1 MKRIIHWFRRD
12 FRITDNTALAD
23 AVSRGEEV
31 IPVYIVSEWKGSHD
45 WTGPARQEFLCGSLA
60 SLSANLEAVGGRL
73 IIRRGDAVDEL
84 EKLALETGSGAITTN
99 RDPDPHGRSVEARLL
114 IMAKA
119 RGLELLLHKDVC
131 IHERDEVRTGQDTVF
146 RVFTPYSKVWFGL
159 PKTTPGPSI
168 RKVTTPAGIASLPL
182 PRLSDWGLLS
192 SATIPE
198 PGERAARERLK
209 AFVAGPIADYGAR
222 RDIMGETGT
231 SQLSQDL
238 RFGLLSPRQ
247 IYAAAKKV
255 EPDLPPEGRKSVMK
269 FLAEIVWRE
278 FYMQLLWHY
287 PELLEQE
294 FNPTWR
300 GMQWPGIQ
308 GCADAFDRWCAGMT
322 GFPIVDAAMRQLAA
336 TGWMHNRSRMI
347 TAMFL
352 TKDLH
357 LDWRR
362 GEAFFMR
369 SLVDGE
375 IASNNGGW
383 QWSAGTGADA
393 APYFRI
399 QNPWSQTKR
408 YDPEGTYIRQWI
420 PELKNVSKASLLDAP
435 ADGRPI
441 APGYPA
447 PMLDHSAERDRT
459 LDLFARHK
467 AEFTEYALKTKAQGS
482 NKSSIL

>member
-1 MKRIIHWFRRD
+1 MKRVIHWFRRD
-12 FRITDNTALAD
+12 LRLTDNTALTA
-23 AVSRGEEV
+23 ALAAAGPAGEV
-31 IPVYIVSEWKGSHD
+31 IPVHVVSDWHGSHR
-45 WTGPARQEFLCGSLA
+45 WTGPARQEFLCGSLT
-60 SLSANLEAVGGRL
+60 SLARNLEAIGGRL
-73 IIRRGDAVDEL
+73 IIRRGDAVT
-84 EKLALETGSGAITTN
+84 ALDQLVRETGAEALYAN
-99 RDPDPHGRSVEARLL
+99 RDPDPFGRAVEARLEAL
-114 IMAKA
+114 SKE
-119 RGLELLLHKDVC
+119 RGFLLSLHKDAC
-131 IHERDEVRTGQDTVF
+131 IHEHDEVLTGQGTVF
-146 RVFTPYSKVWFGL
+146 RVFTPYSKAWFAQPKPLPGPA
-159 PKTTPGPSI
+159 PKTMATPSG
-168 RKVTTPAGIASLPL
+168 VASLPL
-182 PRLSDWGLLS
+182 PRLSDWGLVPTGASL
-192 SATIPE
+192 PE
-198 PGERAARERLK
+198 AGERAARERLK
-209 AFVAGPIADYGAR
+209 TFLSVPIATYGER
-222 RDIMGETGT
+222 RDLMGTEGT
-231 SQLSQDL
+231 SRLSQDL
-238 RFGLLSPRQ
+238 RFGLISPRQ
-247 IYAAAKKV
+247 IYAAAKRA
-255 EPDLPPEGRKSVMK
+255 EEGLPPEGRKSVMK

-294 FNPTWR
+294 FNPVWR
-300 GMQWPGIQ
+300 GMEWPGLP
-308 GCADAFDRWCAGMT
+308 GVPDAFERWCAGRT

-347 TAMFL
+347 SAMFL

-357 LDWRR
+357 LDWRL

-408 YDPEGTYIRQWI
+408 YDPEGTYIRRWI
-420 PELKNVSKASLLDAP
+420 PELKHVATASLLDPP
-435 ADGRPI
+435 ADGHPI

-467 AEFTEYALKTKAQGS
+467 GR
-482 NKSSIL
+482 IG

>member
-1 MKRIIHWFRRD
+1 MKRVIHWFRRD
-12 FRITDNTALAD
+12 FRITDNTALSA
-23 AVSRGEEV
+23 AVAAAGSDGEV
-31 IPVYIVSEWKGSHD
+31 IPVYVASDWKGSHE

-60 SLSANLEAVGGRL
+60 SLARNLESIGGRL
-73 IIRRGDAVDEL
+73 IIRRGDAVAEL
-84 EKLALETGSGAITTN
+84 EKLLGETGATAIFAN
-99 RDPDPHGRSVEARLL
+99 RDPDPFGRSVEARLET
-114 IMAKA
+114 MAGK
-119 RGLELLLHKDVC
+119 RGITVSLHKDAC
-131 IHERDEVRTGQDTVF
+131 IHERDEALTGQGTVF

-159 PKTTPGPSI
+159 PKPTPGPAI
-168 RKVTTPAGIASLPL
+168 RKLSTPSAPASLPL
-182 PRLSDWGLLS
+182 PQLSDWGLS
-192 SATIPE
+192 PAAAIPE

-209 AFVAGPIADYGAR
+209 AFVSGPIATYGGQ
-222 RDIMGETGT
+222 RDIPSVAGT

-238 RFGLLSPRQ
+238 RFGLISPRQ

-255 EPDLPPEGRKSVMK
+255 EEGLPPEGRRSVMK
-269 FLAEIVWRE
+269 YLAEIVWRE

-294 FNPTWR
+294 FNTTWR
-300 GMQWPGIQ
+300 GMEWPGLK
-308 GCADAFDRWCAGMT
+308 GHPDAFERWCSGMT

-336 TGWMHNRSRMI
+336 TGWMHNRARMI

-357 LDWRR
+357 LDWRL
-362 GEAFFMR
+362 GEAYFMR

-408 YDPEGTYIRQWI
+408 YDPEGNYIRRWI
-420 PELKNVSKASLLDAP
+420 PELKNVPNAALLEPP

-447 PMLDHSAERDRT
+447 PMLDHAAERDRT
-459 LDLFARHK
+459 MELFARHK
-467 AEFTEYALKTKAQGS
+467 ALGARS
-482 NKSSIL
+482 

>member
-1 MKRIIHWFRRD
+1 MKKVIHWFRRD
-12 FRITDNTALAD
+12 FRITDNTALTA
-23 AVSRGEEV
+23 AVASAGPEGEV
-31 IPVYIVSEWKGSHD
+31 IPVYIASDWQGSHR

-60 SLSANLEAVGGRL
+60 SLAKNLEAIGGRL
-73 IIRRGDAVDEL
+73 IIRRGDAVAEL
-84 EKLALETGSGAITTN
+84 EKLVQETGATAIFAN
-99 RDPDPHGRSVEARLL
+99 RDPDPFGRAMEAKLERV
-114 IMAKA
+114 A
-119 RGLELLLHKDVC
+119 RERGIEFLVHKDVC
-131 IHERDEVRTGQDTVF
+131 IHERDEALTGQGTVF
-146 RVFTPYSKVWFGL
+146 RVFTPYSKVWFAL
-159 PKTTPGPSI
+159 PKPTPGPALKKI
-168 RKVTTPAGIASLPL
+168 TTPASITSLPL
-182 PRLSDWGLLS
+182 PELSEWGLVS
-192 SATIPE
+192 TAAIPE

-209 AFVAGPIADYGAR
+209 AFVSGPIAEYGAH
-222 RDIMGETGT
+222 RDIMGVAGT
-231 SQLSQDL
+231 SQISQDL

-247 IYAAAKKV
+247 IYAAAKQV
-255 EPDLPPEGRKSVMK
+255 EEGLPPEGRKSVMK

-294 FNPTWR
+294 FNSNWR
-300 GMQWPGIQ
+300 GMPWPALPGVP
-308 GCADAFDRWCAGMT
+308 DAFERWCSGMT

-357 LDWRR
+357 IDWRL

-408 YDPEGTYIRQWI
+408 YDPEGAYIRRWI
-420 PELKNVSKASLLDAP
+420 PELRNVSNASLLEPP
-435 ADGRPI
+435 ADGCSI
-441 APGYPA
+441 APGYPV
-447 PMLDHSAERDRT
+447 PMLDHSVERDRT

-467 AEFTEYALKTKAQGS
+467 ASLTGA
-482 NKSSIL
+482 SSP

>member
-1 MKRIIHWFRRD
+1 V
-12 FRITDNTALAD
+12 L
-23 AVSRGEEV
+23 
-31 IPVYIVSEWKGSHD
+31 
-45 WTGPARQEFLCGSLA
+45 
-60 SLSANLEAVGGRL
+60 
-73 IIRRGDAVDEL
+73 
-84 EKLALETGSGAITTN
+84 
-99 RDPDPHGRSVEARLL
+99 
-114 IMAKA
+114 
-119 RGLELLLHKDVC
+119 
-131 IHERDEVRTGQDTVF
+131 TGQGTIF

-159 PKTTPGPSI
+159 PKPAPGPAIKKLS
-168 RKVTTPAGIASLPL
+168 TPADIASLPL
-182 PRLSDWGLLS
+182 PRLADWGMAT

-209 AFVAGPIADYGAR
+209 AFVAGPIAEYGAR
-222 RDIMGETGT
+222 RDIMGVAGT

-238 RFGLLSPRQ
+238 RFGLISPRQ
-247 IYAAAKKV
+247 IYAAAKNL
-255 EPDLPPEGRKSVMK
+255 EEGLPPEGRESVMK
-269 FLAEIVWRE
+269 YLAEIVWSE

-294 FNPTWR
+294 FSSTWR
-300 GMQWPGIQ
+300 GMEWPGLP
-308 GCADAFDRWCAGMT
+308 GVPDAFDRWCAGMT

-357 LDWRR
+357 LDWRL

-408 YDPEGTYIRQWI
+408 YDPEGAYIRRWV
-420 PELKNVSKASLLDAP
+420 PELRNVSNGSLLEP
-435 ADGRPI
+435 PSDGRPI
-441 APGYPA
+441 APGYPL
-447 PMLDHSAERDRT
+447 PMVDHSVERDRT

-467 AEFTEYALKTKAQGS
+467 ALMA
-482 NKSSIL
+482 

>member
-1 MKRIIHWFRRD
+1 MRVIHWFRRD
-12 FRITDNTALAD
+12 FRITDNTALAA
-23 AVSRGEEV
+23 AVAMAGEGGEV
-31 IPVYIVSEWKGSHD
+31 IPVYIASDWKGSHG

-60 SLSANLEAVGGRL
+60 SLAGNLGAVGGRL
-73 IIRRGDAVDEL
+73 IIRRGEAVAEL
-84 EKLALETGSGAITTN
+84 ERLAEETGATAIFAN
-99 RDPDPHGRSVEARLL
+99 RDPDPFGRSVESRLQT
-114 IMAKA
+114 MADA
-119 RGLELLLHKDVC
+119 RGITLSLHKDVC
-131 IHERDEVRTGQDTVF
+131 VHERDEVLTGQGTVF
-146 RVFTPYSKVWFGL
+146 RVFTPYSKAWFAL
-159 PKTTPGPSI
+159 PKPSPCGTVRKLATPD
-168 RKVTTPAGIASLPL
+168 GITSLPL
-182 PRLSDWGLLS
+182 PVLADWGLS
-192 SATIPE
+192 PSGATIPE
-198 PGERAARERLK
+198 AGERAARERLK
-209 AFVAGPIADYGAR
+209 SFVSGPIARYGEQ
-222 RDIMGETGT
+222 RDLMGVSGT
-231 SQLSQDL
+231 SHLSQDL
-238 RFGLLSPRQ
+238 RFGLVSPRQ
-247 IYAAAKKV
+247 IYAAAKKA
-255 EPDLPPEGRKSVMK
+255 EEGLPPEGRKSVMK

-294 FNPTWR
+294 FNTTWR
-300 GMQWPGIQ
+300 GMEWPGLTDRI
-308 GCADAFDRWCAGMT
+308 DPTEAFGRWCEGRT

-336 TGWMHNRSRMI
+336 TGWMHNRARMI

-357 LDWRR
+357 LDWRL

-408 YDPEGTYIRQWI
+408 YDPEGTYIRRWV
-420 PELKNVSKASLLDAP
+420 PELKDVPSARLIDPPS
-435 ADGRPI
+435 DGRPI
-441 APGYPA
+441 APGYPV

-467 AEFTEYALKTKAQGS
+467 ARAVATA
-482 NKSSIL
+482 

>member
-1 MKRIIHWFRRD
+1 MAKRVIHWFRRD
-12 FRITDNTALAD
+12 FRIADNTALAA
-23 AVSRGEEV
+23 AVKAGEEV
-31 IPVYIVSEWKGSHD
+31 VPVYIASDWKGSHD

-60 SLSANLEAVGGRL
+60 SLSKNLEVIGGRL
-73 IIRRGDAVDEL
+73 IIRRGDAVAEL
-84 EKLALETGSGAITTN
+84 EKLAGETGASEVFAN
-99 RDPDPHGRSVEARLL
+99 RDPDPFGRAVESRLET
-114 IMAKA
+114 MCRE
-119 RGLELLLHKDVC
+119 RGLALSLHKDACV
-131 IHERDEVRTGQDTVF
+131 HERDEVLTGQGTVF

-159 PKTTPGPSI
+159 PKPSPGPAIKKIS
-168 RKVTTPAGIASLPL
+168 TPAGVSSLPL
-182 PRLSDWGLLS
+182 PKLSDWGLAS

-209 AFVAGPIADYGAR
+209 AFVAGAIAAYGAQ
-222 RDIMGETGT
+222 RDVMGVHGT
-231 SQLSQDL
+231 SRLSQDL
-238 RFGLLSPRQ
+238 RFGLISPRQ
-247 IYAAAKKV
+247 IYAAAKKA
-255 EPDLPPEGRKSVMK
+255 EEGMLPEGRKSVMK
-269 FLAEIVWRE
+269 YLAEIVWRE

-287 PELLEQE
+287 PELLERE
-294 FNPTWR
+294 FNPAWR
-300 GMQWPGIQ
+300 GMEWPGLP
-308 GCADAFDRWCAGMT
+308 GVPDAFDRWCAGMT
-322 GFPIVDAAMRQLAA
+322 GFPIVDAAMRQLAS

-347 TAMFL
+347 AAMFL

-357 LDWRR
+357 LDWRL

-408 YDPEGTYIRQWI
+408 YDPEGRYIRSWI
-420 PELKNVSKASLLDAP
+420 PELKNVPAAALLDPP

-447 PMLDHSAERDRT
+447 PMLDHSVERDRT
-459 LDLFARHK
+459 MELFAKHK
-467 AEFTEYALKTKAQGS
+467 ASVVVGEG
-482 NKSSIL
+482 

>member
-1 MKRIIHWFRRD
+1 MKRVIHWFRRD
-12 FRITDNTALAD
+12 FRITDNTALTA
-23 AVSRGEEV
+23 AVAAVAAAGPDGEV
-31 IPVYIVSEWKGSHD
+31 IPVYIASEWEGSHE
-45 WTGPARQEFLCGSLA
+45 WTGSARQEFLCGCLA
-60 SLSANLEAVGGRL
+60 SLAKNLEAIGGRL
-73 IIRRGDAVDEL
+73 IIRRGDAVEEL
-84 EKLALETGSGAITTN
+84 DKLVAETGATEIFAN
-99 RDPDPHGRSVEARLL
+99 RDPDPFGRAVEARLE

-119 RGLELLLHKDVC
+119 RGLELFLPKDAC
-131 IHERDEVRTGQDTVF
+131 IHEQHEVLTGQGTIF

-159 PKTTPGPSI
+159 PKRTPGPAI
-168 RKVTTPAGIASLPL
+168 KKLTTPTDISSLPL
-182 PRLSDWGLLS
+182 PQLSDWGLS
-192 SATIPE
+192 SSTILPE

-209 AFVAGPIADYGAR
+209 VFIAGPIAFYGER
-222 RDIMGETGT
+222 RDLMGVYGT
-231 SQLSQDL
+231 SHLSQDL
-238 RFGLLSPRQ
+238 RFGLISPRQ
-247 IYAAAKKV
+247 IYAAAKNV
-255 EPDLPPEGRKSVMK
+255 EESLPPEERRSAMK

-287 PELLEQE
+287 PELLKQE
-294 FNPTWR
+294 FNTTWR
-300 GMQWPGIQ
+300 GMEWPGLK
-308 GCADAFDRWCAGMT
+308 GCPEAFERWCTGRT

-336 TGWMHNRSRMI
+336 TGWMHNRARMI

-357 LDWRR
+357 LDWRL

-408 YDPEGTYIRQWI
+408 YDPEGTYIRTWI
-420 PELKNVSKASLLDAP
+420 PELRNVSNASLLEP
-435 ADGRPI
+435 SADGRSI

-459 LDLFARHK
+459 LELFAAHK
-467 AEFTEYALKTKAQGS
+467 AQAEIKEKQKGL
-482 NKSSIL
+482 

>member
-1 MKRIIHWFRRD
+1 MNVKGKKVIHWFRRD
-12 FRITDNTALAD
+12 FRMADNTALAA
-23 AVSRGEEV
+23 AVAAGDEV
-31 IPVYIVSEWKGSHD
+31 IPVYIVSDWSGSHQ
-45 WTGPARQEFLCGSLA
+45 WTGPARQEFLCGALA
-60 SLSANLEAVGGRL
+60 SLAKNLESIGGRL
-73 IIRRGDAVDEL
+73 IIRRGDAVAEL
-84 EKLALETGSGAITTN
+84 ERLAAETGATAIFAN
-99 RDPDPHGRSVEARLL
+99 RDPDPFGRSVEARLEETL
-114 IMAKA
+114 SAK
-119 RGLELLLHKDVC
+119 GIELSLHKDVC

-146 RVFTPYSKVWFGL
+146 RVFTPYSKVWFAL
-159 PKTTPGPSI
+159 PKPD
-168 RKVTTPAGIASLPL
+168 PL
-182 PRLSDWGLLS
+182 PAPKRISTPEGISSRPLPQLSDWGFAPNAS
-192 SATIPE
+192 IVAIPE

-209 AFVAGPIADYGAR
+209 AFVSGPMASYGDQ
-222 RDIMGETGT
+222 RDIPSLSGT
-231 SQLSQDL
+231 SHLSQDL
-238 RFGLLSPRQ
+238 RVGLLSPRQ
-247 IYAAAKKV
+247 IYVAAKRV
-255 EPDLPPEGRKSVMK
+255 EEGLPPEGRKNTMK

-287 PELLEQE
+287 PQLLEQE

-300 GMQWPGIQ
+300 GMEWPGLS
-308 GCADAFDRWCAGMT
+308 GRPDAEEAFQRWCKGKT
-322 GFPIVDAAMRQLAA
+322 GFPIIDAAMRQLAA
-336 TGWMHNRSRMI
+336 TGWMHNRARMI

-357 LDWRR
+357 LDWRL

-408 YDPEGTYIRQWI
+408 YDPEGLYIRKWV
-420 PELKNVSKASLLDAP
+420 PELRNVSNSSLLEAP

-447 PMLDHSAERDRT
+447 PMLDHSTERDRT

-467 AEFTEYALKTKAQGS
+467 ASRVSRA
-482 NKSSIL
+482 

>member
-1 MKRIIHWFRRD
+1 MKRVIHWFRRD
-12 FRITDNTALAD
+12 FRITDNTALSA
-23 AVSRGEEV
+23 AVAAGEEV
-31 IPVYIVSEWKGSHD
+31 IPVYIASDWRGEHR
-45 WTGPARQEFLCGSLA
+45 WTGPARQEFLCGSLD
-60 SLSANLEAVGGRL
+60 SLAKNLEAIGGRL
-73 IIRRGDAVDEL
+73 TIRRGDAVEEL
-84 EKLALETGSGAITTN
+84 AKLVAESGATAVFAN
-99 RDPDPHGRSVEARLL
+99 RDPDPFGRAVEARLEAL
-114 IMAKA
+114 LKE
-119 RGLELLLHKDVC
+119 RGCTLSLHKDVC
-131 IHERDEVRTGQDTVF
+131 VHERDEVLTGQGTIF
-146 RVFTPYSKVWFGL
+146 RVFTPYSKVWFNL
-159 PKTTPGPSI
+159 PK
-168 RKVTTPAGIASLPL
+168 PAPL
-182 PRLSDWGLLS
+182 PAIKKLVTPTGIVSHPLPKLSDWGLVN
-192 SATIPE
+192 SASIPE

-209 AFVAGPIADYGAR
+209 AFVSGPIALYGAQ
-222 RDIMGETGT
+222 RDLMGVAGT

-247 IYAAAKKV
+247 IYAATKSM
-255 EPDLPPEGRKSVMK
+255 EEGLPPEGRKSVMK

-294 FNPTWR
+294 FNTNWR
-300 GMQWPGIQ
+300 GMEWPGLPEVP
-308 GCADAFDRWCAGMT
+308 DAFERWCAGMT

-357 LDWRR
+357 LDWRL

-369 SLVDGE
+369 ALVDGE

-408 YDPEGTYIRQWI
+408 YDPEGHYTRKWI
-420 PELKNVSKASLLDAP
+420 PELRNVSSASLLDP
-435 ADGRPI
+435 PLDGRPI
-441 APGYPA
+441 APGYPT
-447 PMLDHSAERDRT
+447 PILDHSTERDRT

-467 AEFTEYALKTKAQGS
+467 A
-482 NKSSIL
+482 SIS

>member
-1 MKRIIHWFRRD
+1 MKRIIHLFRRD
-12 FRITDNTALAD
+12 FRITDNTA
-23 AVSRGEEV
+23 VSAAGAAAGPDGAV
-31 IPVYIVSEWKGSHD
+31 IPVYIVSDWQGSHR
-45 WTGPARQEFLCGSLA
+45 WTGPARQEFLCGALA
-60 SLSANLEAVGGRL
+60 SLGKNLKASGGRL
-73 IIRRGDAVDEL
+73 IIRRGEAVAEL
-84 EKLALETGSGAITTN
+84 EKLVAETGATSIFAN
-99 RDPDPHGRSVEARLL
+99 RDPDPFGRAVEVRLESFTKRQG
-114 IMAKA
+114 M
-119 RGLELLLHKDVC
+119 ELSLHKDAC
-131 IHERDEVRTGQDTVF
+131 IHERDEALTGQGTVF

-159 PKTTPGPSI
+159 PKPSPGPAIKKLS
-168 RKVTTPAGIASLPL
+168 TPAEIASLPHPCL
-182 PRLSDWGLLS
+182 ADWGLVS

-209 AFVAGPIADYGAR
+209 TFVSEPIAEYGAR
-222 RDIMGETGT
+222 RDLMGVAGT

-238 RFGLLSPRQ
+238 RFGLISPRQ
-247 IYAAAKKV
+247 IYAAAKNV
-255 EPDLPPEGRKSVMK
+255 EEGLPPEGRKSVMK
-269 FLAEIVWRE
+269 YLAEIVWRE

-294 FNPTWR
+294 FNATWR
-300 GMQWPGIQ
+300 GMEWPGIPSIP
-308 GCADAFDRWCAGMT
+308 DAFERWCAGMT

-357 LDWRR
+357 LDWRL

-408 YDPEGTYIRQWI
+408 YDPEGIYIRHWV
-420 PELKNVSKASLLDAP
+420 PELRNVSNASLLEPP

-441 APGYPA
+441 APGYPL
-447 PMLDHSAERDRT
+447 PIGDHSGERDKT

-467 AEFTEYALKTKAQGS
+467 ALLA
-482 NKSSIL
+482 

>member
-12 FRITDNTALAD
+12 FRITDNTALSA
-23 AVSRGEEV
+23 AVAAAGPDGAV
-31 IPVYIVSEWKGSHD
+31 IPVYIVSDWQGSHR

-60 SLSANLEAVGGRL
+60 SLGKNLEAIGGRL
-73 IIRRGDAVDEL
+73 IIRRGDAVAEL
-84 EKLALETGSGAITTN
+84 EKLVAETGATSIFAN
-99 RDPDPHGRSVEARLL
+99 RDPDPFGRAVEVRLESFTKRQG
-114 IMAKA
+114 M
-119 RGLELLLHKDVC
+119 ELSLHKDAC
-131 IHERDEVRTGQDTVF
+131 IHERDEALTGQGTVF

-159 PKTTPGPSI
+159 PKPSPGPAIKKLS
-168 RKVTTPAGIASLPL
+168 TPAEIASLPL
-182 PRLSDWGLLS
+182 PCLADWGLVS
-192 SATIPE
+192 TATIPE

-209 AFVAGPIADYGAR
+209 TFVSEPIAEYGAR
-222 RDIMGETGT
+222 RDLMGVAGT

-238 RFGLLSPRQ
+238 RFGLISPRQ
-247 IYAAAKKV
+247 IYAAAKNV
-255 EPDLPPEGRKSVMK
+255 EEGLPPEGRKSVMK
-269 FLAEIVWRE
+269 YLAEIVWRE

-294 FNPTWR
+294 FNVTWR
-300 GMQWPGIQ
+300 GMEWPGIPSIP
-308 GCADAFDRWCAGMT
+308 DAFERWCAGMT

-357 LDWRR
+357 LDWRL
-362 GEAFFMR
+362 GEAYFMR

-408 YDPEGTYIRQWI
+408 YDPEGIYIRHWV
-420 PELKNVSKASLLDAP
+420 PELRNVSNASLLEP
-435 ADGRPI
+435 SADGRPI
-441 APGYPA
+441 APGYPL
-447 PMLDHSAERDRT
+447 PIVDHSVERDKT

-467 AEFTEYALKTKAQGS
+467 ALLA
-482 NKSSIL
+482 